1 MSQRL
6 SATPPRGQSVSV
18 NSALRRPAVWTCFDL
33 CGAPEPSAG
42 PYLIVPDTSTTLLFT
57 KLLCAEKSCLY
68 LSWCCVALVAA
79 DNLAESTFAI
89 TRGVVLLTSFTLT
102 KTSAYSRFRRALRT
116 ARLILPS
123 IKFTLRGRIHTIA
136 TVEFTSHTSALPKLC
151 SSTTPCPDPALSSL
165 NLIVSTTQLDEFWL
179 TMLFFVHLRS
189 IYQAALAERFVT
201 SNLRTRS
208 SAVSISRMSDNF
220 RGWLDWTSGNTSSP
234 PVDQGQQDEAVK
246 IFEAIN
252 EVMVGREVPLEL
264 RLEIFGHVLQNEPA
278 WDITTHSSLPAWVTT
293 DDLRRVWFNN
303 TDYFLPCY
311 GSLYPDHRDV
321 ILDTSTIEFLELLR
335 RIVKPRPITVDVL
348 VYEDGTFNRISL
360 HRLILVS
367 YHLGGRSDLLNIR
380 VTASTDSGRLDTNAK
395 IADPLK
401 ARLLQ
406 DCATMQKFRDGTMSL
421 EQVFDEYEV
430 PLTRSDIQA
439 LSPENAVARLLTG
452 QTISAGIYS
461 DFGLSNQSTA
471 KLKQYCAELKAEA
484 NSRAEEEDDEEED
497 SDEDSDEDGEFSGLN
512 GKTTRQ

>member
-6 SATPPRGQSVSV
+6 YATPPRGQSVSV
-18 NSALRRPAVWTCFDL
+18 NSALRRPAQICQ
-33 CGAPEPSAG
+33 
-42 PYLIVPDTSTTLLFT
+42 
-57 KLLCAEKSCLY
+57 
-68 LSWCCVALVAA
+68 ALVAA

-89 TRGVVLLTSFTLT
+89 TRGAVLLASFTS
-102 KTSAYSRFRRALRT
+102 TSMSTSSENCSIDPRVHQIYIAWTNRMY
-116 ARLILPS
+116 RLSLNGS
-123 IKFTLRGRIHTIA
+123 IASLGQHAIA
-136 TVEFTSHTSALPKLC
+136 TVELTSHTSARPKLC
-151 SSTTPCPDPALSSL
+151 SSTTPCPDPALGSL
-165 NLIVSTTQLDEFWL
+165 NFIVSTTGLDEFWL
-179 TMLFFVHLRS
+179 TMLFFVHLHS
-189 IYQAALAERFVT
+189 IYQAALAERFVPP
-201 SNLRTRS
+201 NLRTSS
-208 SAVSISRMSDNF
+208 SAVSIGRMSDNF

-234 PVDQGQQDEAVK
+234 PVDQGQQDEAVR

-252 EVMVGREVPLEL
+252 E
-264 RLEIFGHVLQNEPA
+264 NEPA

-293 DDLRRVWFNN
+293 DDLRRVWFSN
-303 TDYFLPCY
+303 TDYFLPFY
-311 GSLYPDHRDV
+311 GSLYPDYRDV

-335 RIVKPRPITVDVL
+335 RMVKPRPITVDVL
-348 VYEDGTFNRISL
+348 VHEEGIFNRISL
-360 HRLILVS
+360 HRLLLVS

-380 VTASTDSGRLDTNAK
+380 VIASTGSGRLDTNAK

-401 ARLLQ
+401 VRLLQ

-471 KLKQYCAELKAEA
+471 QLKQYCTELKAEA

-497 SDEDSDEDGEFSGLN
+497 SDEASDEDKEFSGLN

>member
-6 SATPPRGQSVSV
+6 YATPPRGQSVSV
-18 NSALRRPAVWTCFDL
+18 NSALRRPAQICQ
-33 CGAPEPSAG
+33 
-42 PYLIVPDTSTTLLFT
+42 
-57 KLLCAEKSCLY
+57 
-68 LSWCCVALVAA
+68 ALVAA

-89 TRGVVLLTSFTLT
+89 TRGAVLLASFTS
-102 KTSAYSRFRRALRT
+102 TSMSYVRILRRIQTSSENCSIDPRVHQIYIAWTNRMY
-116 ARLILPS
+116 RLSLNGS
-123 IKFTLRGRIHTIA
+123 IASLGQHAIA
-136 TVEFTSHTSALPKLC
+136 TVELTSHTSARPELC
-151 SSTTPCPDPALSSL
+151 SSTTPCPDPALGSL
-165 NLIVSTTQLDEFWL
+165 NFIVSTTGLDEFWL
-179 TMLFFVHLRS
+179 TMLFFVHLHS
-189 IYQAALAERFVT
+189 IYQAAMAERFVPP
-201 SNLRTRS
+201 NLRTSS
-208 SAVSISRMSDNF
+208 SAVSIGRMSDNF

-234 PVDQGQQDEAVK
+234 PVDQGQQDEAVR

-293 DDLRRVWFNN
+293 DDLRRVWFSN

-311 GSLYPDHRDV
+311 GSLYPDYRDV

-335 RIVKPRPITVDVL
+335 RMVKPRPITVDVL
-348 VYEDGTFNRISL
+348 VYEEGTFNRISL
-360 HRLILVS
+360 HRLLLVS

-380 VTASTDSGRLDTNAK
+380 VIASTGSGRLDTNAK

-461 DFGLSNQSTA
+461 DFGLSNQSTTQ
-471 KLKQYCAELKAEA
+471 LKQYCTELKAEA

-497 SDEDSDEDGEFSGLN
+497 SDEASDEDKKFSGLN
-512 GKTTRQ
+512 GNTTRQ

>member
-6 SATPPRGQSVSV
+6 YATPPRGQSVSV
-18 NSALRRPAVWTCFDL
+18 NSALRRPAQQICQ
-33 CGAPEPSAG
+33 
-42 PYLIVPDTSTTLLFT
+42 
-57 KLLCAEKSCLY
+57 
-68 LSWCCVALVAA
+68 ALVAA

-89 TRGVVLLTSFTLT
+89 TRGAVLLASFTST
-102 KTSAYSRFRRALRT
+102 NPRVHQIYIAWTN
-116 ARLILPS
+116 PS
-123 IKFTLRGRIHTIA
+123 LGQHAIA
-136 TVEFTSHTSALPKLC
+136 TVELTSHTSARPKLC
-151 SSTTPCPDPALSSL
+151 SSTTPCPDPALGSL
-165 NLIVSTTQLDEFWL
+165 NFIVSTTGLDEFWL
-179 TMLFFVHLRS
+179 TMLFFVHLHS
-189 IYQAALAERFVT
+189 IYQAALAE
-201 SNLRTRS
+201 
-208 SAVSISRMSDNF
+208 RMSDNF

-234 PVDQGQQDEAVK
+234 PVDQGQQDEAVR

-252 EVMVGREVPLEL
+252 E
-264 RLEIFGHVLQNEPA
+264 NEPA

-293 DDLRRVWFNN
+293 DDLRRVWFSN
-303 TDYFLPCY
+303 TDYFLPFY
-311 GSLYPDHRDV
+311 GSLYPDYRDV

-335 RIVKPRPITVDVL
+335 RMVKPRPITVDVL
-348 VYEDGTFNRISL
+348 VHEEGIFNRISL
-360 HRLILVS
+360 HRLLLVS

-380 VTASTDSGRLDTNAK
+380 VIASTGSGRLDTNAK

-401 ARLLQ
+401 VRLLQ

-471 KLKQYCAELKAEA
+471 QLKQYCTELKAEA

-497 SDEDSDEDGEFSGLN
+497 SDEASDEDKEFSGLN